1 MVHTPPCLGYGSRC
15 QGSYRG
21 HTGPAQPRSQ
31 SVVVPRAF
39 RGKAAGGRAS
49 SAWTSWLGP
58 KTWRNSEQGTSSSP
72 SEQQALA
79 TQGSAAPPSSLDGPG
94 SAGAPGASASGTVNG
109 INATHGNRDGSSGS
123 SSDGSSAVSAF
134 SNRGVASGGA
144 AAVPRGSGSGS
155 AAKGDS
161 GSGTDMVLTF
171 AYGAN
176 LNFMTLARRDVK
188 VLSRDPAT
196 VVDPAIHL
204 VFKHQ
209 GGYATL
215 ERAAEPGAAAAA
227 AAGNGGSSNGN
238 GVAGSAAAG
247 QAAAAEGAGAGAA
260 AQNGSGPHHHHHDE
274 PRFRPY
280 DGRVHGVLYRLTRE
294 DFEKLSKREGGYT
307 VQEMDVRTYDGVV
320 HRALVFVSNPL
331 FKLPQEV
338 LPTEAYLSKIRE
350 GAADNYLD
358 PSYQAFLSGITTV
371 PSAGLGS
378 EYFNTPSKYMG
389 YSFLVVVALITL
401 AFFFQ
406 H

>member
-1 MVHTPPCLGYGSRC
+1 MP
-15 QGSYRG
+15 Q
-21 HTGPAQPRSQ
+21 
-31 SVVVPRAF
+31 
-39 RGKAAGGRAS
+39 
-49 SAWTSWLGP
+49 
-58 KTWRNSEQGTSSSP
+58 
-72 SEQQALA
+72 
-79 TQGSAAPPSSLDGPG
+79 
-94 SAGAPGASASGTVNG
+94 
-109 INATHGNRDGSSGS
+109 GSSGS
-123 SSDGSSAVSAF
+123 VG
-134 SNRGVASGGA
+134 
-144 AAVPRGSGSGS
+144 
-155 AAKGDS
+155 AKGELG
-161 GSGTDMVLTF
+161 GSGTDTVLTF

-196 VVDPAIHL
+196 VVDPAVHL

-215 ERAAEPGAAAAA
+215 ERGAEPTPAAAAAVAGSSNGAGAAGQGAAAAGAGA
-227 AAGNGGSSNGN
+227 AAGN
-238 GVAGSAAAG
+238 
-247 QAAAAEGAGAGAA
+247 GAGAGAA
-260 AQNGSGPHHHHHDE
+260 AGSASAAGGASSAQNGSGHQHHHDE
-274 PRFRPY
+274 PRFRSY

-307 VQEMDVRTYDGVV
+307 VQQMEVRTYDGLV
-320 HRALVFVSNPL
+320 HVALVFVSNPL

-338 LPTEAYLSKIRE
+338 LPTEAYLSKIRD

>member
-196 VVDPAIHL
+196 
-204 VFKHQ
+204 
-209 GGYATL
+209 
-215 ERAAEPGAAAAA
+215 
-227 AAGNGGSSNGN
+227 
-238 GVAGSAAAG
+238 
-247 QAAAAEGAGAGAA
+247 
-260 AQNGSGPHHHHHDE
+260 DE

>member
-1 MVHTPPCLGYGSRC
+1 MSAGRDSSLDSR
-15 QGSYRG
+15 S
-21 HTGPAQPRSQ
+21 
-31 SVVVPRAF
+31 
-39 RGKAAGGRAS
+39 GG
-49 SAWTSWLGP
+49 G
-58 KTWRNSEQGTSSSP
+58 GTSSS
-72 SEQQALA
+72 
-79 TQGSAAPPSSLDGPG
+79 
-94 SAGAPGASASGTVNG
+94 
-109 INATHGNRDGSSGS
+109 S
-123 SSDGSSAVSAF
+123 SSSSSSSAF
-134 SNRGVASGGA
+134 SNRGVAAGGA
-144 AAVPRGSGSGS
+144 TMRRGSSSG
-155 AAKGDS
+155 AKGES
-161 GSGTDMVLTF
+161 GSGTDTVLTF

-196 VVDPAIHL
+196 VVEPAVQL

-215 ERAAEPGAAAAA
+215 EPAAAAAAAAA
-227 AAGNGGSSNGN
+227 AAGPGGAAAAPGGGNGGSSSSSGASSSGSN
-238 GVAGSAAAG
+238 GVGATATGAPAGAAAGAG
-247 QAAAAEGAGAGAA
+247 QAAAAASAA
-260 AQNGSGPHHHHHDE
+260 ASAQNGSESHHPAE

-280 DGRVHGVLYRLTRE
+280 DGVVHGVLYRLTRE
-294 DFEKLSKREGGYT
+294 DFEKLSKREGGYV
-307 VQEMDVRTYDGVV
+307 VQEMEVRTYDGTV

-389 YSFLVVVALITL
+389 YSFLVVVALITV